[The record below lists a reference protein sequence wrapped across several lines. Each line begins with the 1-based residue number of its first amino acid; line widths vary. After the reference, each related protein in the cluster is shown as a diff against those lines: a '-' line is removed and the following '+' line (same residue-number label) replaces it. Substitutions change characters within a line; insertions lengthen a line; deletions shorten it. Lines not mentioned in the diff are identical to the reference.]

1 MLRLIV
7 PASIALLSLPVA
19 FAADAAPATPVS
31 PPLLAVPSMYIVQG
45 PSVEAAE
52 QSVEHVAASVERPL
66 GIINA
71 VSAYLTLDQAEQ
83 LRESGLHVYADRK
96 VAARGLFSYL
106 GSLTAPLTSTTSSS
120 SPRTTTPLAARP
132 GTKAT
137 SPATATSTSTTSSSS
152 PSATTPPSPCRVR
165 PYHQPRARRQ
175 SPRPQSWY
183 RSRS

>member
-1 MLRLIV
+1 MGKKTMLRLIV

-19 FAADAAPATPVS
+19 FAAAATPATPVS
-31 PPLLAVPSMYIVQG
+31 PPPLVVPSMYIVQG

-106 GSLTAPLTSTTSSS
+106 GSLTAPLTSTVGTVAT
-120 SPRTTTPLAARP
+120 PIATPVLNTTAPLTTPLTQVLAP
-132 GTKAT
+132 VT
-137 SPATATSTSTTSSSS
+137 SP
-152 PSATTPPSPCRVR
+152 V
-165 PYHQPRARRQ
+165 
-175 SPRPQSWY
+175 
-183 RSRS
+183 